1 VEGWVVTYVCRTPE
15 KKVSVTVTDGYDGAL
30 KLAWGV
36 NKPGGLGTYQVS
48 RRLVLDNAENVRA
61 ELGKFVI
68 AKMNS
73 QDVGPALKQ
82 VAKWGHHLY
91 NSLFQPVDTGRSEA
105 EQVQRWLAQRDL
117 PILLNISVDTYTR
130 IPWGLVYEADPE
142 QIANDAKPEDFAS
155 FPGFWCLKY
164 LIACLHHRVRD
175 IDERRTKFR
184 IFPVVHRSEYDKVHG
199 SLDQQQQGSIA
210 ELLREFG
217 GEIDNTRD
225 LYAKWMEAGS
235 VDRIL
240 MFYCHANGTSLA
252 LSNKD
257 SVSPEDF
264 QRYLSIE
271 SRFPD
276 AITLTFLNGCATA
289 IGAADRGFLEAT
301 GQRGFV
307 GFVGT
312 EAAIPN
318 VYALRFGTEFLRCF
332 LETGW
337 PLVNV
342 MDAMWRLHWP
352 LSLVYSL
359 NGYADLQLKRAD
371 VAKQWPPT
379 ASSNFSDETIGVS
392 SI

>member
-1 VEGWVVTYVCRTPE
+1 
-15 KKVSVTVTDGYDGAL
+15 
-30 KLAWGV
+30 
-36 NKPGGLGTYQVS
+36 
-48 RRLVLDNAENVRA
+48 
-61 ELGKFVI
+61 
-68 AKMNS
+68 MNS
-73 QDVGPALKQ
+73 ESVGPALKQ
-82 VAKWGHHLY
+82 AAVWGRHLY
-91 NSLFQPVDTGRSEA
+91 NSLFQPVDVGRSEA
-105 EQVQRWLAQRDL
+105 EEVQRCLAQRDL

-142 QIANDAKPEDFAS
+142 EIDDDAKPEDPAS
-155 FPGFWCLKY
+155 YPGFWCLRY
-164 LIACLHHRVRD
+164 LISCLHHRVRD
-175 IDERRTKFR
+175 IDERRVNFR

-199 SLDQQQQGSIA
+199 SLDPKQQGSIA
-210 ELLREFG
+210 DLLLKFG
-217 GEIDNTRD
+217 GAIDNSQD
-225 LYAKWMEAGS
+225 LYTKWMEAGR

-271 SRFPD
+271 SRYPD
-276 AITLTFLNGCATA
+276 AITLTFLNGCSTA

-318 VYALRFGTEFLRCF
+318 VYALRFGIEFLSCF
-332 LETGW
+332 LEAGW

-342 MDAMWRLHWP
+342 MDAMWQLHWP

-359 NGYADLQLKRAD
+359 NGYADLQLKRTN
-371 VAKQWPPT
+371 VAKEWPP
-379 ASSNFSDETIGVS
+379 SVSINFSDEIVGVS
-392 SI
+392 AI